1 MRKKQLHLAFY
12 SLGLLFSLATY
23 AQTPLTLTGTVRQSV
38 TKDRVPAVSVT
49 IKGTSIG
56 TFTDDHGNFKL
67 VVSEQ
72 PPFVLVF
79 SSIGFETQEVKVA
92 SASSPVM
99 VDFVPASTLGKEVV
113 VSATRGA
120 IRSLESPVSI
130 ERIGATEAHQV
141 PAPSF
146 YDAIA
151 NLKGVDMV
159 TSSMLF
165 KTPGTRGFNGSGN
178 TRMNQFV
185 DGMDNQ
191 APGLNFSVG
200 NIVGLSELDIDNVEL
215 LPGASSA
222 LYGSG
227 GMTGTLLMTSKDPF
241 KYQGFSALYKQG
253 VNHLGDANMNA
264 QPYYNVAARYAQAFD
279 NKFAFRISADYVKAK
294 DWTGTDTR
302 NFSPVTGQIL
312 AGHDHTGA
320 PNYDGINV
328 YGDESPYFNVK
339 TVFAGQS
346 QLATANAQ
354 SYAAKAQAAAAAGNA
369 ALAAQYQAAA
379 MQYQAAAQQTGTIA
393 ALTPSASNVTRTG
406 YAESAL
412 TDYNAYN
419 AKFSGGLFY
428 KLTPGTTISLT
439 GNYGVASTVYQGTD
453 RYSLKNV
460 KIGQYKAEVSGKHFY
475 VRAYTTQ
482 ENAGDSYD
490 MVAVAT
496 LMNEAYA
503 PTATVW
509 APTYLQTYAGAL
521 AQAYGAGQSG
531 QQAYLTASNA
541 ARAAADANRYQP
553 GSAAFNQ
560 TFNTL
565 KSQAIPYGGK
575 FNDQTN
581 LYVGEAMYN
590 FGDVEKTVDVTVGA
604 STREFVL
611 NSHGTIFAD
620 TTGRINI
627 NETGAFA
634 QLQRSFADDLLRLSV
649 SGRYDKNSNFSGRF
663 TPRATALLKVA
674 KDNYIRASFQT
685 AYRFPT
691 TQNQFI
697 NLQTG
702 SARLIGG
709 LPQFITAYGL
719 NDGSTYDTAQLNNFK
734 ATSVPPTAFQYKE
747 FKPETVASWELGYKG
762 VIDNKLLIDVY
773 GFYARYTN
781 FIGLTVLVK
790 DPFPQGFTGPY
801 VQNSKNTFGIYTNSA
816 NKVNTVGAGISL
828 EYKLPNGFVASGN
841 YAYNNISG
849 NDNGQ
854 QTDFNTPKNKFN
866 LSFANYTIAKYYGFN
881 VTYRWQQEY
890 LYQSSFIT
898 GITPAFGALDAQV
911 SMKTP
916 HLTGSVIKIGA
927 ANLLNTYYR
936 DAIGNANIGGL
947 YYISF
952 GYNIL

>member
-1 MRKKQLHLAFY
+1 MRKIHLQVALFILAGLISVTTY
-12 SLGLLFSLATY
+12 SQASVTI
-23 AQTPLTLTGTVRQSV
+23 TGTVRQAA
-38 TKDRVPAVSVT
+38 TKDLVPAVSVT

-56 TFTDDHGNFKL
+56 TFTDDRGNFKL
-67 VVSEQ
+67 STAQ
-72 PPFVLVF
+72 APPLVLVF
-79 SSIGFETQEVKVA
+79 SSIGYETQEVNVTGAGSPISVDLVA
-92 SASSPVM
+92 
-99 VDFVPASTLGKEVV
+99 ASTLGREVV
-113 VSATRGA
+113 ISATRGA

-151 NLKGVDMV
+151 NLKGVDMI
-159 TSSMLF
+159 TSSLLF
-165 KTPGTRGFNGSGN
+165 KTPGTRGFMGSGN

-227 GMTGTLLMTSKDPF
+227 GMTGTLLMTTKDPF

-253 VNHLGDANMNA
+253 VNHLGDAQMNA
-264 QPYYNVAARYAQAFD
+264 QPYYNVAARYAQAFN
-279 NKFAFRISADYVKAK
+279 NKFAFRISGDYVKAK

-302 NFSPVTGQIL
+302 NFSPTTGNIL
-312 AGHDHTGA
+312 SGRDHSGA
-320 PNYDGINV
+320 PDYDGINV
-328 YGDESPYFNVK
+328 YGDESSYFNVK
-339 TVFAGQS
+339 NIFTSQS
-346 QLATANAQ
+346 QQ
-354 SYAAKAQAAAAAGNA
+354 YGAAAGQAAAAAQQAALAGNA
-369 ALAAQYQAAA
+369 ALAAQYQAQAQ
-379 MQYQAAAQQTGTIA
+379 QYQTLAVQTGGVA
-393 ALTPSASNVTRTG
+393 ALTPASSNVSRTG

-419 AKFSGGLFY
+419 FKVSGGLYY
-428 KLTPGTTISLT
+428 KVTPGTTVSLT
-439 GNYGVASTVYQGTD
+439 GNFGQASTVYQGTD

-460 KIGQYKAEVSGKHFY
+460 KIGQYKAEISGRHFY

-496 LMNEAYA
+496 LMNEFYS
-503 PTATVW
+503 PTATKW
-509 APTYLQTYAGAL
+509 APTYLNTYAAAL
-521 AQAYGAGQSG
+521 GQAYAAGQTG
-531 QQAYLTASNA
+531 QQLYLTASNA
-541 ARAAADANRYQP
+541 ARAQADAGRIQP
-553 GSAAFNQ
+553 GTDAFNSA
-560 TFNTL
+560 FATL
-565 KSQAIPYGGK
+565 KTQAIPKGGK

-581 LYVGEAMYN
+581 LYAGEAMYN
-590 FGDVEKTVDVTVGA
+590 FGDIQRTVDVTVGA

-620 TTGRINI
+620 TAGRINI
-627 NETGAFA
+627 NESGAFA
-634 QLQRSFADDLLRLSV
+634 QLQRSFADDLLKLSL
-649 SGRYDKNSNFSGRF
+649 SGRYDKNSNFKGRF

-674 KDNYIRASFQT
+674 RDQYIRASFQT

-709 LPQFITAYGL
+709 LPEFISYYGL
-719 NDGSTYDTAQLNNFK
+719 NAGTTYDTATLNRYAATGQLG
-734 ATSVPPTAFQYKE
+734 TPYQYKE

-773 GFYARYTN
+773 GFYATYTN

-790 DPFPQGFTGPY
+790 DPFATGHY
-801 VQNSKNTFGIYTNSA
+801 VQNASNTFGMYTNST
-816 NKVNTVGAGISL
+816 NKVKTDGFGLSL
-828 EYKLPNGFVASGN
+828 EYKLPSGFVASGN
-841 YAYNNISG
+841 YAYNNITG
-849 NDNGQ
+849 NDNSQ
-854 QTDFNTPKNKFN
+854 QTGFNTPKNKFN
-866 LSFANYTIAKYYGFN
+866 LSLANYSIAKYYGFN

-898 GITPAFGALDAQV
+898 GITPAFGTLDAQI
-911 SMKTP
+911 SMKIPSMKSST
-916 HLTGSVIKIGA
+916 IKLGA
-927 ANLLNTYYR
+927 TNLLNKYYR